1 MITIRNISVKTQL
14 FCMAAI
20 SIVGFTALVVI
31 LLSYLQVTQGD
42 LNYKVRAD
50 YDYSMQSAQ
59 MNDQLWQIR
68 VDYFRSV
75 YSTSERQAYAEKL
88 KAWHQGVQQQLREDF
103 ADFPKPEL
111 IREVQKQSDN
121 YYQTIQAAPQI
132 FDQYDQGKITLAQ
145 REQWMQVNSDNG
157 VHLIK
162 SITALATHAQELAS
176 LRISQS
182 EQALSQSLQ
191 GGLIATALTAL
202 LLVGIAFWIIRH
214 LIQGLSQVQH
224 GIACLSQGD
233 LETRLPDLGR
243 NELGTLAQQ
252 FNQSAEKL
260 SQTMRELTTMSSS
273 VSAAAIELAVIT
285 TQSMQN
291 AQEELSRVEQI
302 AAASQQMASTA
313 SEVSHNADLA
323 ETAAQNAI
331 ENVQQG
337 NETLAQ
343 SDQLSDQMTH
353 SIEETGAIMTA
364 LRRHV
369 EEISTVIQ
377 LINDVSEQT
386 NLLALNAAIEAA
398 RAGEQGRGFAVVADE
413 VRNLA
418 AKTQAAT
425 VDIGKIIQNL
435 QHQSEVAESA
445 MQSNIN
451 LIEQN
456 TQCQQMLKT
465 SFDVIQQAVV
475 QISDQNTM
483 VASASEEQA
492 ATSADISHHLVS
504 TSNLV
509 NQNVESSGQIS
520 QASDDLS
527 RLSESQQQ
535 MLAFF
540 KVG

>member
-1 MITIRNISVKTQL
+1 
-14 FCMAAI
+14 MAAI